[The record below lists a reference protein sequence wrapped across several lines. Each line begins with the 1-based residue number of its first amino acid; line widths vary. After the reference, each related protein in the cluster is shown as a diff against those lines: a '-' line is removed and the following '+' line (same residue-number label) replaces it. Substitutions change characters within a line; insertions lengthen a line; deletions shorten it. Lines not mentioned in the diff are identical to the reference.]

1 MKSETVKSQALHLR
15 ASGHSYSYISDKTG
29 ISKSTLSDWLTRIP
43 YIPNQETIARIGKA
57 RAASGAAKHK
67 IKVESL
73 TRAALLAKDDIGTIS
88 RRDLFMLGL
97 GLYIGEG
104 TKSGNI
110 IRVINANPHVIRL
123 AMVWFKK
130 ICNLTNSNFRLRLHI
145 YPDNNEKDCIKY
157 WSKITGLPTRNFQKT
172 QIDLRKDK
180 KMAKRGK
187 LPYGTAHLHI
197 KSNGVE
203 KFGVFLA
210 RRIQAWTDIVLRV

>member
-1 MKSETVKSQALHLR
+1 MKSPVLRAQALHLR
-15 ASGHSYSYISDKTG
+15 KDGNSYNYISKVTG
-29 ISKSTLSDWLTRIP
+29 ISKSTLSDWLTEIP
-43 YIPNQETIARIGKA
+43 YTPNQETIERIGKA

-67 IKVESL
+67 IKVESFKK
-73 TRAALLAKDDIGTIS
+73 AALQGKIDIGSINQ
-88 RRDLFMLGL
+88 RDLFMLGL

-110 IRVINANPHVIRL
+110 IRVINANPRVIRL
-123 AMVWFKK
+123 AINWFKK
-130 ICNLTNSNFRLRLHI
+130 ICGLANDNFRLRLHI
-145 YPDNNEKDCIKY
+145 YPDNNENDCIKY
-157 WSKITGLPTRNFQKT
+157 WAKETGLPRHNFQRT
-172 QIDLRKDK
+172 QVDVRKDK

-210 RRIQAWTDIVLRV
+210 RRIQAWMDIVLRV